1 LGAQDSTSS
10 KWEGAPTLEL
20 AGFLDVFYVYD
31 FNQPTTVQRQPFLF
45 NHNRHQEFNINL
57 GTLGLGVTHAKY
69 RAQLTLQTGTYAND
83 NYAQEP
89 GVLKAIFEA
98 RVGVALNRKNTLWL
112 DAGVLPSYI
121 GFESVPSIA
130 NWTLTRSLLAENSPY
145 FVTGAKL
152 TYSPSPKWEMA
163 VLALNGWQR
172 IQRVPGNTT
181 PAVGTQLLYK
191 PSAATTYN
199 WSTFV
204 GTDDPDSARRMRLFN
219 NFYGQWQWNRWGFIA
234 GLDVGF
240 QQATPGS
247 GNYEAWWS
255 PVAILKYAW
264 SPRWTTGLR
273 AEYYHDPEQVIV
285 TAPNPI
291 GFKTTGL
298 SINADYLPTE
308 NIALRLEGRWLGS
321 TDPIFIADNQWVR
334 TNFIVA
340 ASLAVRFARRF
351 QPEVVAP

>member
-1 LGAQDSTSS
+1 
-10 KWEGAPTLEL
+10 
-20 AGFLDVFYVYD
+20 VV
-31 FNQPTTVQRQPFLF
+31 
-45 NHNRHQEFNINL
+45 HN
-57 GTLGLGVTHAKY
+57 KY

-98 RVGVALNRKNTLWL
+98 RVGVALNRKSTLWL

-172 IQRVPGNTT
+172 IQRVPGNTA
-181 PAVGTQLLYK
+181 PAIGTQLLYK
-191 PSAATTYN
+191 PSATTTYN

-204 GTDDPDSARRMRLFN
+204 GTDDPDSTRRMRIFN
-219 NFYGQWQWNRWGFIA
+219 NFYGQWQWGRGWGLIA
-234 GLDVGF
+234 GFDVGL
-240 QQATPGS
+240 QQATPGF
-247 GNYEAWWS
+247 GNYVTWWS
-255 PVAILKYAW
+255 PVAIVRYAW
-264 SPRWTTGLR
+264 NPRWATALR

-285 TAPNPI
+285 TAPAPF
-291 GFKTTGL
+291 GFSTSGVSL
-298 SINADYLPTE
+298 NADYLPAE
-308 NIALRLEGRWLGS
+308 NIALRVEGRWMGS
-321 TDPIFIADNQWVR
+321 QDPIFAANNQWVKS
-334 TNFIVA
+334 NFILA
-340 ASLAVRFARRF
+340 ASLAVRFAKRF
-351 QPEVVAP
+351 EPAVPAP